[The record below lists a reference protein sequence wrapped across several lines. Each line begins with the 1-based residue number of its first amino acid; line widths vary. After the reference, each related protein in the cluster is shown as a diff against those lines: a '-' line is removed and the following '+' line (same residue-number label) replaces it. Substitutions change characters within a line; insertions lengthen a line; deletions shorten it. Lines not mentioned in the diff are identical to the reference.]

1 MNYAPFRFRLG
12 AHLLDIIV
20 LITFLALLLLIGS
33 RSQSLAVLLTPVEG
47 LLFYAY
53 TLYFHASSGQTLG
66 KRWLGIKVVTLEGG
80 AIGIAGSF
88 RRNLIMLIESLPWI
102 VATMIATLRVPS
114 EQFRSLHGDAYNQL
128 LKSLKPEWYP
138 VTVTIFDVILVAEIA
153 SVLLTRKRRS
163 LHDFVGGTVVV
174 RIADQPEAAT
184 GNPGAAPNSQDALSS
199 RMC

>member
-20 LITFLALLLLIGS
+20 LLSALALLLLIGS
-33 RSQSLAVLLTPVEG
+33 RSQSLAVWLTPVEG

-53 TLYFHASSGQTLG
+53 TLYFHAKSGQTLG

-80 AIGIAGSF
+80 AIGIARSF

-138 VTVTIFDVILVAEIA
+138 ITVTIFDVILIAEIA

-174 RIADQPEAAT
+174 RIADQSEAAP
-184 GNPGAAPNSQDALSS
+184 GNPDAAPNS
-199 RMC
+199 